1 MKGKEALEKLLNHCI
16 ITTTSREQ
24 IKVLKIYNTIK
35 AELDKLDR
43 IKEVVEDCDW
53 GNVLNYPHDKIIGI
67 NIIKQIIEEET
78 NEINQ

>member
-35 AELDKLDR
+35 AELDKLYR
-43 IKEVVEDCDW
+43 IKEVVGQWDNF
-53 GNVLNYPHDKIIGI
+53 GYVSKKIEKYNKIE
-67 NIIKQIIEEET
+67 QIIEEVE
-78 NEINQ
+78 